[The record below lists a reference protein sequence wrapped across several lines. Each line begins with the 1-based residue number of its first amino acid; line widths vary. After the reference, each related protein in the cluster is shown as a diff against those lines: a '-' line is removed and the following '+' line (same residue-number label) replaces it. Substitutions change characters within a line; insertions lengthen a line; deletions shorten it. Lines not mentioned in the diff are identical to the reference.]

1 MNKTINPFELKFQSS
16 LPGLRAN
23 TGGKIDGALVG
34 RACGAERTGG
44 ESDNLWG
51 IDGQSFRSH
60 FVNGGKSTFT
70 LNPATEPPRL
80 IVALTKDKPEGDKP
94 LRYWLYGLT
103 LGACTQAGR
112 PAKSKS
118 APGRLT
124 ISVGQI
130 PDRIELGYADVP
142 AQYAM
147 ITTVP
152 DRDAALGR
160 IDQMTAEELSTIMGA
175 TTREKIRAFVL
186 AGREA
191 APATGPTL
199 SPGVEA
205 VAPEVE
211 REPAES
217 ELAHAAESGSEMVQA
232 TETVSAEPVSEKV
245 PTADQTLG
253 ESEDAP
259 AVDQEPVESAIDG
272 DADGSTNESAA

>member
-1 MNKTINPFELKFQSS
+1 MNKTINPFELKFRSC

-34 RACGAERTGG
+34 RACGAERAGG

-51 IDGQSFRSH
+51 IDGESFRSH
-60 FVNGGKSTFT
+60 FVNGGKSAFT
-70 LNPATEPPRL
+70 LNPETEPPRL

-130 PDRIELGYADVP
+130 RDRIELGYADVP
-142 AQYAM
+142 AQYAT

-152 DRDAALGR
+152 DRDAALSR
-160 IDQMTAEELSTIMGA
+160 IDEMTAEELSAIMGA
-175 TTREKIRAFVL
+175 TTREKVRAFVL
-186 AGREA
+186 AGLEA

-199 SPGVEA
+199 SVPVE
-205 VAPEVE
+205 VAAETVDAAPV
-211 REPAES
+211 ES
-217 ELAHAAESGSEMVQA
+217 ELVQA
-232 TETVSAEPVSEKV
+232 AEPVSAGSGPV
-245 PTADQTLG
+245 P
-253 ESEDAP
+253 
-259 AVDQEPVESAIDG
+259 VVESVTDG
-272 DADGSTNESAA
+272 DGDEPKNETAI